1 MAKDL
6 RKENIRPRNV
16 KRSGKG
22 RNHVVFT
29 GSRQVNMRLK
39 IHVGRPGH
47 LFVFGHWSDF
57 LQNAVFRWHSL
68 KTTCRLSIDLL
79 IVFDFSVT
87 IRPNETNLGA
97 IIILKLYNV
106 VGSSLI
112 CRSIWTQSMKTTFSP
127 SF

>member
-22 RNHVVFT
+22 RNHVVFI
-29 GSRQVNMRLK
+29 GSRQMNVCLK
-39 IHVGRPGH
+39 SHVGRQGH

-57 LQNAVFRWHSL
+57 PRNAVLRWHSL
-68 KTTCRLSIDLL
+68 KTTCRLSLDLL

-87 IRPNETNLGA
+87 LRPNETNLGA
-97 IIILKLYNV
+97 IIILKL
-106 VGSSLI
+106 
-112 CRSIWTQSMKTTFSP
+112 
-127 SF
+127 